1 MSMRAGATMVA
12 LVARGRN
19 APPVNAMITP
29 DDENALQ
36 STFMSMMSDPQLM
49 NLIQSDM
56 NLRSQDM
63 QVEFAQNINVCKLAR
78 TFVI

>member
-12 LVARGRN
+12 LVARSRN
-19 APPVNAMITP
+19 PPPVNAMITP

-36 STFMSMMSDPQLM
+36 STFMSMMCDPQLM